1 MSGQNRTFR
10 PGSGAPQ
17 LQQEEY
23 TGLNGSVPHDPEP
36 EDLAPFPVNAL
47 PPALRDMAQAIKASL
62 NVTLESTGPLVLAA
76 VSGSLGKGLQTQSG
90 SDLSV
95 FANLF
100 YSRVR

>member
-10 PGSGAPQ
+10 SGSGAPQ

-62 NVTLESTGPLVLAA
+62 NVTLESTGPR
-76 VSGSLGKGLQTQSG
+76 SWQRCPDRSGKGYKLK
-90 SDLSV
+90 
-95 FANLF
+95 A
-100 YSRVR
+100 VRI